1 MNVPVDI
8 DPDTAREAAA
18 DELADPVYR
27 QAEPS
32 VVEEI
37 FAWLGERL
45 ADALTAV
52 SGSASGGLLALVV
65 LGLLVFAVVRMRVG
79 RLTRSRRADRPV
91 FAAGRTLS
99 AEEYRQ
105 AAEQARAR
113 GDLAGAVR
121 ERFRA
126 IVREL
131 NDRGVLDER
140 SGRTVD
146 EIAVQAAERLPGHA
160 DGLRAAAM
168 LFDDVVYGG
177 HRATE
182 AGYRD
187 LVALDDELRAVAVT

>member
-1 MNVPVDI
+1 MNVPVDV

-18 DELADPVYR
+18 NELADPVYQ

-37 FAWLGERL
+37 FTWLGKWL
-45 ADALTAV
+45 GDALAAV

-65 LGLLVFAVVRMRVG
+65 LGLLVFVVIRLRIG
-79 RLTRSRRADRPV
+79 RLTRSQRVDRPV
-91 FAAGRTLS
+91 FGAGRTRS
-99 AEEYRQ
+99 AQEYRQ
-105 AAEQARAR
+105 AAEEARAR

-140 SGRTVD
+140 EGRTVD
-146 EIAVQAAERLPGHA
+146 EIATQAADRLPEHT
-160 DGLRAAAM
+160 DGLRTAAT
-168 LFDDVVYGG
+168 LFDDVVYGS
-177 HRATE
+177 HQPTE
-182 AGYRD
+182 PGYHG
-187 LVALDDELRAVAVT
+187 LVTLDDELQGVAKP